1 MSPKDGEANARQ
13 RASKARWTGTGIER
27 NEAMQAR
34 ITATALAAGLSFA
47 MVLGTQPALA
57 QLDNRPYQFR
67 GGASVGMSE
76 AGRQAILREELF
88 GERPSNLVRGPQG
101 LLELR
106 EGPGDSAIVSERGGA
121 TIPGFRGRSLFN
133 RGLGQEVG
141 VFNAFF
147 GPRRSSASSGGAF
160 YGAGFGTRAS
170 IAAWTDLV
178 SDGGPTG
185 AIPASHSPVDGW
197 TSQVFIYFAP

>member
-1 MSPKDGEANARQ
+1 MHRHMK
-13 RASKARWTGTGIER
+13 TI
-27 NEAMQAR
+27 
-34 ITATALAAGLSFA
+34 ALAAAASFA
-47 MVLGTQPALA
+47 VTLGAQSALA

-67 GGASVGMSE
+67 GGASVGMSD

-88 GERPSNLVRGPQG
+88 GERPDNLVRGPGG

-106 EGPGDSAIVSERGGA
+106 EGPGNSAIVSERGGA

-133 RGLGQEVG
+133 RGRGQEVG

-147 GPRRSSASSGGAF
+147 GPRRSAASSGGAF
-160 YGAGFGTRAS
+160 YSAGFGTRAS

-178 SDGGPTG
+178 TDGGPTG